1 MSVIEIVSLA
11 LVGLFLLVAVV
22 RLFRKPLKLALRV
35 VLNSALGLGV
45 LWLLNSTA
53 PVTGLTLGVNWFNA
67 LTVGVLGLPGL
78 GLLLLVKWVLVWYIG
93 RKASLYSVQQS
104 VCSFNRE
111 LILHIDHLKQA
122 QWQFFFPD
130 QRKVFLNSSAVDRDF
145 SVSRPMAIALIF
157 FQTGDPISVTVF
169 NIYVVRPAA
178 DGFLKSMVVK
188 VDRFSSF

>member
-22 RLFRKPLKLALRV
+22 RLKLALRV

-78 GLLLLVKWVLVWYIG
+78 GLLLLVKWVLV
-93 RKASLYSVQQS
+93 
-104 VCSFNRE
+104 
-111 LILHIDHLKQA
+111 
-122 QWQFFFPD
+122 
-130 QRKVFLNSSAVDRDF
+130 
-145 SVSRPMAIALIF
+145 
-157 FQTGDPISVTVF
+157 
-169 NIYVVRPAA
+169 
-178 DGFLKSMVVK
+178 
-188 VDRFSSF
+188 

>member
-22 RLFRKPLKLALRV
+22 RLFRKPALRV

-78 GLLLLVKWVLVWYIG
+78 GLLLLVKWVLV
-93 RKASLYSVQQS
+93 
-104 VCSFNRE
+104 
-111 LILHIDHLKQA
+111 
-122 QWQFFFPD
+122 
-130 QRKVFLNSSAVDRDF
+130 
-145 SVSRPMAIALIF
+145 
-157 FQTGDPISVTVF
+157 
-169 NIYVVRPAA
+169 
-178 DGFLKSMVVK
+178 
-188 VDRFSSF
+188 